1 MSLTLKTKATYI
13 DSERGKKL
21 FEKYD
26 LNKNG
31 VLDKEEFVRIMVDVL
46 RELGE
51 NLPEKK
57 HIEVAEEGFSK
68 FDINRNG
75 KIEFNEFF
83 DFIGFLVSEKGY
95 SLN

>member
-1 MSLTLKTKATYI
+1 MSMTLKTKATYI
-13 DSERGKKL
+13 DADRVKRL

-31 VLDKEEFVRIMVDVL
+31 VLDKEEFVKIMVDIL

-51 NLPEKK
+51 DLPEKK
-57 HIEVAEEGFSK
+57 HLEVAEEGFSK
-68 FDINRNG
+68 FDLNKNG

-83 DFIGFLVSEKGY
+83 DFMGFLISEKGY
-95 SLN
+95 SFN

>member
-13 DSERGKKL
+13 DNERVKKL

-31 VLDKEEFVRIMVDVL
+31 VLDKEEFVRIMVDIL

-51 NLPEKK
+51 NLPDKK

>member
-1 MSLTLKTKATYI
+1 LKTKATYI
-13 DSERGKKL
+13 DSERVKKL

-57 HIEVAEEGFSK
+57 HIEVAEEGFIK
-68 FDINRNG
+68 FDFNKN
-75 KIEFNEFF
+75 KKLEFNEFYEF
-83 DFIGFLVSEKGY
+83 MIFVVSEKGY
-95 SLN
+95 NL

>member
-1 MSLTLKTKATYI
+1 MSLKTKATYV
-13 DSERGKKL
+13 DNDRVKHL

-31 VLDKEEFVRIMVDVL
+31 VLDKEEFVKIMVDVL

-51 NLPEKK
+51 DMPEKK
-57 HIEVAEEGFSK
+57 HIEVAEKGFSH
-68 FDINRNG
+68 FDFNRNG
-75 KIEFNEFF
+75 KIEFSEFF
-83 DFIGFLVSEKGY
+83 DFIAFLVSEKGY

>member
-1 MSLTLKTKATYI
+1 MSMTLKTKATYV
-13 DSERGKKL
+13 DTERVKKL

-26 LNKNG
+26 FNKNG

-46 RELGE
+46 KELGE
-51 NLPEKK
+51 DLPEKK
-57 HIEVAEEGFSK
+57 HIEVAEEGFSR
-68 FDINRNG
+68 FDINENG

-83 DFIGFLVSEKGY
+83 DFILFLVSEKGY

>member
-1 MSLTLKTKATYI
+1 MSLKTKATYV
-13 DSERGKKL
+13 DNERVKKL

-26 LNKNG
+26 FNKNG

-51 NLPEKK
+51 DLPEKK

-68 FDINRNG
+68 FDINENG
-75 KIEFNEFF
+75 KIEFSEFF
-83 DFIGFLVSEKGY
+83 DFIVFLVSEKGY